1 MTSTTD
7 QRGPAMTARTTLPP
21 IVRDL
26 AERAL
31 LLAVELPKAEG
42 IQWTA
47 APVPKPRDDTTER
60 ASGGH
65 GDPTFATVA
74 DNRRLG
80 VRAAVLSGYDALET
94 AVRALEDARA
104 NIERAIAVYYADRDT
119 PDSPVY

>member
-1 MTSTTD
+1 
-7 QRGPAMTARTTLPP
+7 MTARTTLPP

-31 LLAVELPKAEG
+31 LLAAELPKAEG
-42 IQWTA
+42 IQWTS

-74 DNRRLG
+74 DDRRLA
-80 VRAAVLSGYDALET
+80 VRAAVLAGYDALEG
-94 AVRALEDARA
+94 AIQALEVARA
-104 NIERAIAVYYADRDT
+104 GLDRSISSYYGDHDT
-119 PDSPVY
+119 PDRASY

>member
-1 MTSTTD
+1 
-7 QRGPAMTARTTLPP
+7 MTARTTLPP

-31 LLAVELPKAEG
+31 LLAAELPKAEG

-47 APVPKPRDDTTER
+47 APVIRPRDDTVER

-74 DNRRLG
+74 DDRRLG
-80 VRAAVLSGYDALET
+80 VRAAVLASYDALEG
-94 AVRALEDARA
+94 AVRALETARA
-104 NIERAIAVYYADRDT
+104 GLATAVEVYYGDRDRDT

>member
-1 MTSTTD
+1 MTTTPTTD

-31 LLAVELPKAEG
+31 LLAAELPKAEG

-47 APVPKPRDDTTER
+47 APVPRPREDTTER

-65 GDPTFATVA
+65 GDPTFATVS
-74 DNRRLG
+74 DDRRLA
-80 VRAAVLSGYDALET
+80 VRAAVLTSYDALEQ
-94 AVRALEDARA
+94 AIRALIDAEQDLRRA
-104 NIERAIAVYYADRDT
+104 VTRYYDDDT
-119 PDSPVY
+119 QTME